1 MTAGDVARDRVR
13 PRIVGVLV
21 AGQILGGVSAGA
33 TISLGALLASDVTG
47 SEALSGLAS
56 TFLTLGAAIAAVP
69 LARLAVRTGRRT
81 ALASGVLLSA
91 LGAASTIG
99 AVASSSAVW
108 LFASFLLVGV
118 GSAVGLQARFAA
130 TDLSDSTT
138 RARDLSVV
146 VWATT
151 IGAVLGPNLVGPGA
165 VLGAALG
172 LPDRTGPF
180 LFSIVSGLLAATV
193 YLVGLRPDPL
203 LESRRR
209 AREGGSGR
217 GPVGPGVAPSA
228 SFRRFAILAV
238 SLSHAVMVAVMAMT
252 PLQLHHHGD
261 ADAVVGF
268 TISLHI
274 AGMYALSPVFGW
286 LADRF
291 GRIRLV
297 FLGQLLLAVALVVA
311 AVGAHDSVL
320 VGTGLVIL
328 GVGWS
333 ASTIA
338 GSALVTESTPVADRP
353 RVQGRTDL
361 TMNLGG
367 AAAGALAGVVLA
379 QIGYGGLALA
389 SLAIV
394 AVVVAAGFLVV
405 SRSRREGL
413 VDASEPTPDEPTPDE
428 ASRRG

>member
-1 MTAGDVARDRVR
+1 VSDEGAPPDGVR
-13 PRIVGVLV
+13 PRILGALVVGQV
-21 AGQILGGVSAGA
+21 LGGVSAGA
-33 TISLGALLASDVTG
+33 TISLGALLAADVTG

-69 LARLAVRTGRRT
+69 LARLAVRSGRRT

-99 AVASSSAVW
+99 AVAASSAAW
-108 LFASFLLVGV
+108 LWASFLLVGV

-130 TDLSDSTT
+130 TDLSGPST

-165 VLGAALG
+165 VLGAELG

-180 LFSIVSGLLAATV
+180 VFSIASALLAAAV

-209 AREGGSGR
+209 AGR
-217 GPVGPGVAPSA
+217 GGVAGVGADVVPSA
-228 SFRRFAILAV
+228 ARRRFAILAV
-238 SLSHAVMVAVMAMT
+238 ASSHAVMVAVMAMT
-252 PLQLHHHGD
+252 PVQLHHHGN
-261 ADAVVGF
+261 ADSVVGF

-286 LADRF
+286 LADRV
-291 GRIRLV
+291 GRV
-297 FLGQLLLAVALVVA
+297 PVVLGGQVLLGIALVVA
-311 AVGAHDSVL
+311 ALGAGDTAA

-328 GVGWS
+328 GIGWS

-338 GSALVTESTPVADRP
+338 GSALVTESTAVADRP

-379 QIGYGGLALA
+379 LIGYAGLALA
-389 SLAIV
+389 ALALV
-394 AVVVAAGFLVV
+394 AAVVVSGFLVAT
-405 SRSRREGL
+405 STRRAG
-413 VDASEPTPDEPTPDE
+413 VRPPVGQDA
-428 ASRRG
+428 ASGRG

>member
-1 MTAGDVARDRVR
+1 MSTGDAPRDRVR
-13 PRIVGVLV
+13 PRIIGVLV
-21 AGQILGGVSAGA
+21 AGQVLGGVSAGA
-33 TISLGALLASDVTG
+33 TISLGALLAADVTG

-56 TFLTLGAAIAAVP
+56 TFLTLGAALAAVP
-69 LARLAVRTGRRT
+69 LARLAVRAGRRT

-91 LGAASTIG
+91 TGAASTIG
-99 AVASSSAVW
+99 AVATSSPVW

-130 TDLSDSTT
+130 TDLAGTAT

-165 VLGAALG
+165 VVGAALG

-180 LFSIVSGLLAATV
+180 VFSIASGLLAAGV

-209 AREGGSGR
+209 ARAL
-217 GPVGPGVAPSA
+217 PVGGPAVADASPSA
-228 SFRRFAILAV
+228 VRRRFAILAV
-238 SLSHAVMVAVMAMT
+238 TLSHAVMVAVMAMT
-252 PLQLHHHGD
+252 PVQLHHHGD

-286 LADRF
+286 LADRL
-291 GRIRLV
+291 GRIRV
-297 FLGQLLLAVALVVA
+297 VIGGQILLAVALVVA
-311 AVGAHDSVL
+311 AAGSHDSVA

-338 GSALVTESTPVADRP
+338 GSALVTESTPVSDRP

-379 QIGYGGLALA
+379 IIGYGGLALA
-389 SLAIV
+389 ALSIV
-394 AVVVAAGFLVV
+394 AVVLVAGLLVA
-405 SRSRREGL
+405 SRERREGA
-413 VDASEPTPDEPTPDE
+413 VPSGPDRPGGAS
-428 ASRRG
+428 ARG

>member
-1 MTAGDVARDRVR
+1 MTGGDESPDRVR
-13 PRIVGVLV
+13 RRIVGVLV
-21 AGQILGGVSAGA
+21 AGQVLGGVSAGA
-33 TISLGALLASDVTG
+33 TISLGALLTADVTG

-56 TFLTLGAAIAAVP
+56 TFLTLGAATAAVP
-69 LARLAVRTGRRT
+69 LARVAVRSGRRT

-99 AVASSSAVW
+99 AVVSTSAVW

-130 TDLSDSTT
+130 TDLSGSST

-165 VLGAALG
+165 VVGQALG

-209 AREGGSGR
+209 AAARTDGSGLA
-217 GPVGPGVAPSA
+217 GDVAPSA
-228 SFRRFAILAV
+228 ARRRFAILAV
-238 SLSHAVMVAVMAMT
+238 TASHAVMVAVMAMT
-252 PLQLHHHGD
+252 PVQLHHHGD
-261 ADAVVGF
+261 ADAAVGF
-268 TISLHI
+268 TLSLHI

-286 LADRF
+286 LADRV
-291 GRIRLV
+291 GRV
-297 FLGQLLLAVALVVA
+297 PVVMAGQAVLAAALIVAS
-311 AVGAHDSVL
+311 VGAHDSVS
-320 VGTGLVIL
+320 VGIGLVLL

-333 ASTIA
+333 ASTIS

-367 AAAGALAGVVLA
+367 AAAGALAGVVLSF
-379 QIGYGGLALA
+379 IGYAGLATAALA
-389 SLAIV
+389 VV
-394 AVVVAAGFLVV
+394 AVVVLAGAAAAI
-405 SRSRREGL
+405 RARRE
-413 VDASEPTPDEPTPDE
+413 ATTTS
-428 ASRRG
+428 

>member
-13 PRIVGVLV
+13 PRIIGVLV
-21 AGQILGGVSAGA
+21 AGQVLGGVSAGA
-33 TISLGALLASDVTG
+33 TISLGALLAADVTG

-69 LARLAVRTGRRT
+69 LARLAVRSGRRI

-91 LGAASTIG
+91 AGAASTIA
-99 AVASSSAVW
+99 AVVTMSPVW
-108 LFASFLLVGV
+108 LFGSFLLVGV

-130 TDLSDSTT
+130 TDLSGSST

-165 VLGAALG
+165 AVGDVVG

-209 AREGGSGR
+209 VSDAPAVGGRSLEA
-217 GPVGPGVAPSA
+217 VPSE
-228 SFRRFAILAV
+228 SRRRFAIVAV
-238 SLSHAVMVAVMAMT
+238 AASHAVMVAVMAMT
-252 PLQLHHHGD
+252 PVQLHHHGD

-268 TISLHI
+268 TLSLHI

-286 LADRF
+286 LADRI
-291 GRIRLV
+291 GRV
-297 FLGQLLLAVALVVA
+297 PVVMGGQGLIVVALVVA
-311 AVGAHDSVL
+311 SVGAHDSVA
-320 VGTGLVIL
+320 VGTGLVLL

-338 GSALVTESTPVADRP
+338 GSALVTESTVAEDRP

-367 AAAGALAGVVLA
+367 AAAGALAGVVLSLV
-379 QIGYGGLALA
+379 GYGGLALSA
-389 SLAIV
+389 LALV
-394 AVVVAAGFLVV
+394 AVVVVTGLVTIA
-405 SRSRREGL
+405 SSRRE
-413 VDASEPTPDEPTPDE
+413 A
-428 ASRRG
+428 AARG